1 MSPEELKDGFRE
13 LNTLAESEY
22 HQSLQELMR
31 DTTRHSD
38 SSLRIARL
46 VGVVLKEPFATPRDL
61 DRPSWHSHAY
71 RTWELLEE
79 RTIEE
84 PPRRDSWQYQ
94 VLQSLAQETGTNV
107 YQLALDAHHERG
119 FFGYLG
125 RSTAKYICGD
135 AKIRK
140 EITKAVN
147 EAKKGGVNINA
158 TSPELLVGSAGLS
171 LGVLL
176 IQSVPVLGLVGAPVI
191 AGLVLIVYRIGVN
204 AFCEWVNDAKLNS
217 PLERA

>member
-1 MSPEELKDGFRE
+1 MNPEELKAGFTE
-13 LNTLAESEY
+13 LNALAESEY
-22 HQSLQELMR
+22 RQSLQQLLG

-38 SSLRIARL
+38 ASLRIARL
-46 VGVVLKEPFATPRDL
+46 VGVVLKQPFAIPRDL
-61 DRPSWHSHAY
+61 DRPSGHSDAY
-71 RTWELLEE
+71 RTWELLD
-79 RTIEE
+79 
-84 PPRRDSWQYQ
+84 RRSIDEQSQRGSWQYQ
-94 VLQSLAQETGTNV
+94 VLQQLAQEAGTSV

-135 AKIRK
+135 AKIRA
-140 EITKAVN
+140 EVTKAVA

-158 TSPELLVGSAGLS
+158 TSPEFLVGGAGLS
-171 LGVLL
+171 LGIFL

-191 AGLVLIVYRIGVN
+191 AGLVLIVYRIGVD
-204 AFCEWVNDAKLNS
+204 AFCDWVNDPKLNF